1 MRIGEMM
8 DRDLTAVGKHTTV
21 ADVVDILSRHR
32 VSGLP
37 VVDEDGRI
45 IGFISEK
52 DIVRAALPGYFDLL
66 QDPSF
71 LPDYG
76 QFQSRLF
83 KISRDSVEK
92 HMVRDV
98 VYFDEE
104 DSDFQVAMVLMQKN
118 LKRAPVIRNGIFVGV
133 VSRAD
138 LLDHI
143 LHSRETEPE

>member
-8 DRDLTAVGKHTTV
+8 DRDLTAVGKNTSV

-92 HMVRDV
+92 HMVSDV

-143 LHSRETEPE
+143 LHSREKESE

>member
-8 DRDLTAVGKHTTV
+8 DRDLTAVGKYTTV